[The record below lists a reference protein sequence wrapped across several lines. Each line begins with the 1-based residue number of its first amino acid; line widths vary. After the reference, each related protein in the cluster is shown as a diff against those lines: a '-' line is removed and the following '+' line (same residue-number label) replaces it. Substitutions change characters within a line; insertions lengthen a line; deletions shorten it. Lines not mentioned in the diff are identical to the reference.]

1 MTASI
6 PLPPELDPRYWLR
19 TGASVIERGLPEL
32 PDVLSYQMSIPICQW
47 KASRCAV
54 VMFLQFHRSSLDSRM
69 RAMTSI
75 VTYSRD
81 RDSWTTPM
89 SGSRSWQSYAFDPIA
104 TPSYSGHLDGNAI
117 TYGQTTQHNNPGP
130 GQPASTAHGYVGPE
144 VKYLAIIQ
152 DGRQDLRPLQSHF
165 GAWIACTEQP
175 GTFDVAAFDRQH
187 ALLARLAHPFPLPR
201 HPKHRS

>member
-19 TGASVIERGLPEL
+19 TGASVIERGAEL
-32 PDVLSYQMSIPICQW
+32 PDVLSYQMSIPLCQW

-130 GQPASTAHGYVGPE
+130 GQPASTAHGYIDPE

-152 DGRQDLRPLQSHF
+152 DGAKSPPPGNHTSAPGSPAQ
-165 GAWIACTEQP
+165 EQP